1 MTSLNTAGG
10 PFFLGINCAH
20 DAAACIVSEVGIHV
34 AIREER
40 LTRRKH
46 HEGFPRHA
54 IEYCLA
60 AVGLDS
66 LDGISGATINQYPK
80 MDCQFD
86 LQDMG
91 YHGPLHTNASH
102 HMLHAYY
109 AHYFMGQD
117 GLIVVADGSG
127 YHFAE
132 YKRNESP
139 FLGDLT
145 PDGDADEAHAVFE
158 VRNGRLELLQRRWGV
173 WCASTPHFRF
183 PSLGHSY
190 AVAAQY
196 IFGNVRSWV
205 YAGKVMGLAPY
216 GKNPSRLPSAMAY
229 GNGEFQFDLD
239 WVRRLP
245 KLEERSDYWNDPLR
259 QDIAGRV
266 QLDLED
272 ALLGW
277 LSDLSRDYGASALC
291 LTGGVAHNSVANG
304 KVARNG
310 NFSNCYFTPAADDS
324 GTAIGGALY
333 AFEHV
338 FRRLPASAYASDF
351 HGKPYDQSEIEAVIN
366 KDNRLVLTRFA
377 NVNEFALDAASTLE
391 KGAIVALYDGASEF
405 GARSLGHRSIFCDP
419 RLKDGRDRLN
429 SKVKFREPY
438 RPYAV
443 IVLEDRAEDFFDI
456 TVLSPYM
463 MMVAEIKP
471 QFRDL
476 IPAAC
481 HIDGTCR
488 LQTVGSDYVGRAS
501 LILKAFSELAK
512 IPMLLNTSFNIR
524 GEPIV
529 ESPTE
534 AIECLCTSGID
545 ALYIYPYK
553 IEKHHLSWDLGDVEM
568 VNLIPQVGAGF
579 RLSSNQND
587 VMGGWNECTHSI
599 RYRTGREVILST
611 LEFEILRAMDG
622 RTSAGTLLESAVEP
636 CEFMTTM
643 QRLVEMGIIAF
654 AKGSTRPSWQG
665 ATVDP
670 ANPPEPA

>member
-1 MTSLNTAGG
+1 MTSLNAKRGR
-10 PFFLGINCAH
+10 FFLGVNCAH
-20 DAAACIVSEVGIHV
+20 DAAACIVSEAGIHV

-40 LTRRKH
+40 LTRHKH
-46 HEGFPRHA
+46 HEGFPRSA

-66 LDGISGATINQYPK
+66 LDEIAGATINQYPK

-86 LQDMG
+86 LRDMG
-91 YHGPLHTNASH
+91 YQGPLHTNASH

-132 YKRNESP
+132 YKRTESK
-139 FLGDLT
+139 FLGDLA

-173 WCASTPHFRF
+173 WSASTPHFRF
-183 PSLGHSY
+183 PSLGHFY
-190 AVAAQY
+190 AAAAQY

-205 YAGKVMGLAPY
+205 YAGKVMGLAPF
-216 GKNPSRLPSAMAY
+216 GKNPSGLPSAMAY
-229 GNGEFQFDLD
+229 ENGEFQFDLE

-245 KLEERSDYWNDPLR
+245 KVEDRSDYWNDPLR
-259 QDIAGRV
+259 QDIAGRI

-272 ALLGW
+272 ALVGW
-277 LSDLSRDYGASALC
+277 LGDLSRDYGASALC

-304 KVARNG
+304 KVARSG
-310 NFSNCYFTPAADDS
+310 NYSKCYFTPAADDS

-333 AFEHV
+333 AFEHH
-338 FRRLPASAYASDF
+338 FQRLPASAYASDF
-351 HGKPYDQSEIEAVIN
+351 HGRSYGQSEIEAAIG
-366 KDNRLVLTRFA
+366 KDNRLVLTQFA
-377 NVNEFALDAASTLE
+377 DVNEFASDAASSLE

-419 RLKDGRDRLN
+419 RLKDGRERLN
-429 SKVKFREPY
+429 RKVKFREPY

-443 IVLEDRAEDFFDI
+443 IVLEERAEDFFDI
-456 TVLSPYM
+456 TGLSPYM

-481 HIDGTCR
+481 HVDGTCR

-501 LILKAFSELAK
+501 LILKAFSTLAN
-512 IPMLLNTSFNIR
+512 IPMLLNTSLNIR

-529 ESPTE
+529 ESPAE
-534 AIECLCTSGID
+534 AIECMCTSGID

-553 IEKHHLSWDLGDVEM
+553 IEKHHLSWDLDDLEM
-568 VNLIPQVGAGF
+568 INLIPKVGAGF
-579 RLSSNQND
+579 RLNSNQSEF
-587 VMGGWNECTHSI
+587 MGGWNDCTHSI

-611 LEFEILRAMDG
+611 LEFEILKATDG
-622 RTSAGTLLESAVEP
+622 NTSVGTLLRGAVEP
-636 CEFMTTM
+636 RELMATM
-643 QRLVEMGIIAF
+643 QRLVEMGVIAF
-654 AKGSTRPSWQG
+654 AKGSTRTG
-665 ATVDP
+665 
-670 ANPPEPA
+670 

>member
-1 MTSLNTAGG
+1 MTSLNAAGG

-20 DAAACIVSEVGIHV
+20 DAAACIVSDAGIHV

-173 WCASTPHFRF
+173 WSASTPHFRF

-196 IFGNVRSWV
+196 IFGNVRSWI

-216 GKNPSRLPSAMAY
+216 SKNPDHLPSVMAY
-229 GNGEFQFDLD
+229 RNGEFWFDLE

-245 KLEERSDYWNDPLR
+245 KVEDRSDYWNDPLC

-272 ALLGW
+272 SLLGW
-277 LSDLSRDYGASALC
+277 LNDLVRDHGTSALC

-310 NFSNCYFTPAADDS
+310 NFSRCYFTPAADDS

-333 AFEHV
+333 AFERV
-338 FRRLPASAYASDF
+338 FQRLPASAYTGDF
-351 HGKPYDQSEIEAVIN
+351 HGRLYGQSEIESVVS
-366 KDNRLVLTRFA
+366 KDNRLVLTRFE
-377 NVNEFALDAASTLE
+377 NINEFALDAANMLD

-405 GARSLGHRSIFCDP
+405 GARSLGHRSILCDP

-429 SKVKFREPY
+429 RKVKFREPY

-443 IVLEDRAEDFFDI
+443 IVLEERAEDFFEI
-456 TVLSPYM
+456 TVPSPYM
-463 MMVAEIKP
+463 MMVAKIKP
-471 QFRDL
+471 HFRDL

-481 HIDGTCR
+481 HVDGTCR
-488 LQTVGSDYVGRAS
+488 LQTVGSDYVGCAS
-501 LILKAFSELAK
+501 LILKAFSELANM
-512 IPMLLNTSFNIR
+512 PMLLNTSFNIR

-529 ESPTE
+529 ESPAE
-534 AIECLCTSGID
+534 AVECLCTSGID

-553 IEKHHLSWDLGDVEM
+553 VEKHNLSWDLHDVEM
-568 VNLIPQVGAGF
+568 TSLIPKIGAGF
-579 RLSSNQND
+579 KLISDQSASA
-587 VMGGWNECTHSI
+587 GGWNECRHSI
-599 RYRTGREVILST
+599 RYRTGREVVLST
-611 LEFEILRAMDG
+611 LEADVLKAINGSTTVGSLLASAEDPSGTVVTIQELLAMG
-622 RTSAGTLLESAVEP
+622 VL
-636 CEFMTTM
+636 
-643 QRLVEMGIIAF
+643 AF
-654 AKGSTRPSWQG
+654 ATK
-665 ATVDP
+665 
-670 ANPPEPA
+670 